1 MPDKH
6 EGTAD
11 ALAAL
16 NTAGKRVK
24 VHDAQM
30 VVKLPSPVKALV
42 NQDAKAN
49 NVSEATV
56 VRWALADYFAKR
68 GYGASE

>member
-1 MPDKH
+1 M
-6 EGTAD
+6 GTNPASD

-30 VVKLPSPVKALV
+30 VIKLPQAVKDLV
-42 NQDAKAN
+42 TEQAN
-49 NVSEATV
+49 ANEVSEATI

-68 GYGASE
+68 GFGSQQ

>member
-1 MPDKH
+1 MSDPT
-6 EGTAD
+6 GRTAD

-30 VVKLPSPVKALV
+30 VIKLPESVKALV
-42 NQDAKAN
+42 KEQATAN
-49 NVSEATV
+49 EVSEATI

-68 GYGASE
+68 GYSNR